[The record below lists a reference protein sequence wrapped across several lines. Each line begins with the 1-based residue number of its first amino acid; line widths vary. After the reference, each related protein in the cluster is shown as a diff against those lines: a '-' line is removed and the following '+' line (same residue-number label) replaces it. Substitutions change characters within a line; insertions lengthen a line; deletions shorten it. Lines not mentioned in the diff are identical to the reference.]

1 MEPSKNNLAKPLTF
15 AGIILL
21 IAGIVGLTSMNKGA
35 PADTTN
41 TPAAGTESTTT
52 TTPTPTVSTTRYKDG
67 TYTADGNYI
76 SPGGAEKVVVALT
89 VKNEIVVDSVLTI
102 KAERPISVDKQTV
115 FAAEYKQY
123 VIGKKLDDISVGKV
137 SGASLTPKGFNDA
150 VEKIKVQAQS

>member
-15 AGIILL
+15 AGIIVL

-35 PADTTN
+35 PSDTTN
-41 TPAAGTESTTT
+41 TLATGTESTTT
-52 TTPTPTVSTTRYKDG
+52 TTLTPTVSTTRYKDG
-67 TYTADGNYI
+67 TYSVEGNYI
-76 SPGGAEKVVVALT
+76 SPGGAEKVGVALT
-89 VKNEIVVDSVLTI
+89 IKSDIVVDSVLTI
-102 KAERPISVDKQTV
+102 KAERPISVDKQTA
-115 FAAEYKQY
+115 FAAGYKQY